1 MNLNNINSRIQIG
14 SLIRSAN
21 YDTPN
26 NSIDEVDM
34 CTDDKTNANEKKGT
48 TSCFVELFWFIC
60 QNKSRYDNE
69 LELLTMSYNVTHG
82 NVRFNG
88 YLKAFDCYRNGAL
101 FINPKKITTNF
112 AIYPSS
118 LYKLRYGLQNG
129 MTIQPIEQ
137 LYVEYDPERNPWQNE
152 LVRSFFSKDN
162 DLITVNIK
170 NSIGQE
176 YIYRFD
182 KLQTQMLYMACENV
196 LNNGTIMSAFARK
209 N

>member
-34 CTDDKTNANEKKGT
+34 CADDKTNVIEKKGT

-101 FINPKKITTNF
+101 FINPKKVTTNF

-137 LYVEYDPERNPWQNE
+137 LYVEYDPEKNPWQNE

-162 DLITVNIK
+162 DLVTVNIK
-170 NSIGQE
+170 NSIGQ
-176 YIYRFD
+176 
-182 KLQTQMLYMACENV
+182 
-196 LNNGTIMSAFARK
+196 
-209 N
+209 

>member
-1 MNLNNINSRIQIG
+1 MNLDNIKSKIQIG

-21 YDTPN
+21 Y
-26 NSIDEVDM
+26 NSNEENTDETEMTVD
-34 CTDDKTNANEKKGT
+34 EKKGT
-48 TSCFVELFWFIC
+48 TSYFVELFWFIC

-112 AIYPSS
+112 AIYP
-118 LYKLRYGLQNG
+118 
-129 MTIQPIEQ
+129 
-137 LYVEYDPERNPWQNE
+137 
-152 LVRSFFSKDN
+152 
-162 DLITVNIK
+162 ITVNIK